1 MFCLL
6 KSLVFKNKGSLTDF
20 ANGQPALVNFDW
32 QMVSY
37 LHAVIVSA
45 KDQTKYSLLITS
57 FYH

>member
-1 MFCLL
+1 M
-6 KSLVFKNKGSLTDF
+6 GSLTDF
-20 ANGQPALVNFDW
+20 ASGLPALVNFDW